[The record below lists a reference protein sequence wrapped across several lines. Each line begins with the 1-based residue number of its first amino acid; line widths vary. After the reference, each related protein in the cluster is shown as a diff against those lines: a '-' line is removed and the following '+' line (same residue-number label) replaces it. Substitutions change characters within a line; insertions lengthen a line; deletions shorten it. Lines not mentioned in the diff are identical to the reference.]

1 MSNIYTL
8 KELRE
13 VSTEELII
21 KLLMMDFADTTKTE
35 RQNEE
40 RVLRILDERNIID
53 FDKIKEDLIRKCIW

>member
-53 FDKIKEDLIRKCIW
+53 FEKIKEDLIRKCIW

>member
-13 VSTEELII
+13 ASTEELII

-40 RVLRILDERNIID
+40 RVLRILEERNIID
-53 FDKIKEDLIRKCIW
+53 FEKIKEDLIRKCIW

>member
-13 VSTEELII
+13 ASTEELII

-53 FDKIKEDLIRKCIW
+53 FKKIKEDLIRKCIW

>member
-13 VSTEELII
+13 TSTEELII

-53 FDKIKEDLIRKCIW
+53 FEKIKEDLIRKCIW

>member
-13 VSTEELII
+13 ASTEELII

-53 FDKIKEDLIRKCIW
+53 FEKTKEDLIRKCIW

>member
-13 VSTEELII
+13 ASTEELII